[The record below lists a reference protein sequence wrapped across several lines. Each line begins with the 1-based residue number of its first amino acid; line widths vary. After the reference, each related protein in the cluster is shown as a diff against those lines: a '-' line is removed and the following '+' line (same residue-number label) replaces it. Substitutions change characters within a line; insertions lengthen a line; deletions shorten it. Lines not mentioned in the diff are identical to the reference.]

1 MSDIVE
7 LHVPA
12 QAGYLQVVRAIIGAL
27 AAADPDMAS
36 DRIADL
42 RLVVSE
48 AVANAI
54 RAQERFSVPDRVA
67 IRCNL
72 NENFV
77 EVEVADRGHG
87 FDPDQV
93 SDLPP
98 VETPERL
105 DHESGLGLS
114 LMRGLTDETIIESG
128 PDGTAVRL
136 IVRYRD
142 GGETR

>member
-1 MSDIVE
+1 M
-7 LHVPA
+7 
-12 QAGYLQVVRAIIGAL
+12 
-27 AAADPDMAS
+27 AAADPDMAP
-36 DRIADL
+36 DRVADL
-42 RLVVSE
+42 RLAVSE

-54 RAQERFSVPDRVA
+54 RAQELFGILDRVT

-72 NENFV
+72 AENFI
-77 EVEVADRGHG
+77 EVEVADRGRG

-93 SDLPP
+93 PDLPS

-114 LMRGLTDETIIESG
+114 LIRELADEMVIESG

-136 IVRYRD
+136 IVRYPD
-142 GGETR
+142 GTETR